1 MRLMLGPFIYALLS
15 MTKVFMPKNIPKLSA
30 DHQALIDAGTVN
42 APDSAKGRLLQAA
55 ASLFK
60 EKGYERTTVRDLGKA
75 VGIQSGSL
83 FHHYPNKEAILRA
96 VMEETILLN
105 TALMQAALAQSN
117 DPADKVLALIRCEL
131 ESILGTT
138 GAAMTVLVY
147 EWRSLKEESQLQI
160 LKLRDTYENL
170 WISTLEEAKE
180 AGSVTIDPAI
190 LRRLLTGAL
199 SWTVNWYR
207 QEGDLTI
214 EELAQM
220 ALSLAVKPN

>member
-1 MRLMLGPFIYALLS
+1 
-15 MTKVFMPKNIPKLSA
+15 MTHTSITQQ
-30 DHQALIDAGTVN
+30 HLIAQGIIN

-55 ASLFK
+55 ATLFK

-105 TALMQAALAQSN
+105 TELMKAALMSSQK
-117 DPADKVLALIRCEL
+117 PEDKVLALIQCEL
-131 ESILGTT
+131 QSVLGET

-147 EWRSLKEESQLQI
+147 EWRSLNEENQQHI
-160 LKLRDTYENL
+160 LTLRGIYEDL
-170 WISTLEEAKE
+170 WISALSEAKD
-180 AGSVTIDPAI
+180 AGVVVIDPFV

-214 EELAQM
+214 DQLAQM
-220 ALSLAVKPN
+220 ALSLAIKPH

>member
-1 MRLMLGPFIYALLS
+1 MQSYKHIHRDKRRMTQLS
-15 MTKVFMPKNIPKLSA
+15 NT
-30 DHQALIDAGTVN
+30 HQQLINQGTIN

-105 TALMQAALAQSN
+105 TELMKAALTQSSQSEE
-117 DPADKVLALIRCEL
+117 KVLALIECEL
-131 ESILGTT
+131 NSVLGET

-147 EWRSLKEESQLQI
+147 EWRSLSEENQQHI
-160 LKLRDTYENL
+160 LNLRGIYEDL
-170 WISTLEEAKE
+170 WISALTEAKE
-180 AGSVTIDPAI
+180 NGSVVIDPFV

-214 EELAQM
+214 DQLAQM
-220 ALSLAVKPN
+220 ALSLAIKPA

>member
-1 MRLMLGPFIYALLS
+1 MNQS
-15 MTKVFMPKNIPKLSA
+15 MTHPSST
-30 DHQALIDAGTVN
+30 HQALIDQGIIN

-105 TALMQAALAQSN
+105 TELMKAALAQNSQ
-117 DPADKVLALIRCEL
+117 PEDKVLALIQCEL
-131 ESILGTT
+131 NSVLGET

-147 EWRSLKEESQLQI
+147 EWRSLSEASQQFI
-160 LKLRDTYENL
+160 LTLRGIYEDL
-170 WISTLEEAKE
+170 WIRTLKEAKE
-180 AGSVTIDPAI
+180 AGSVVIDPFV

-207 QEGDLTI
+207 QDGDLTVDQ
-214 EELAQM
+214 LAKM
-220 ALSLAVKPN
+220 ALSLAVKPAESPIQIKDKL

>member
-1 MRLMLGPFIYALLS
+1 MS
-15 MTKVFMPKNIPKLSA
+15 QKMTQLSA
-30 DHQALIDAGTVN
+30 THQALVDQRIIN

-55 ASLFK
+55 AKLFK

-83 FHHYPNKEAILRA
+83 FHHYPNKESILRA

-105 TALMQAALAQSN
+105 TELMKAALLKS
-117 DPADKVLALIRCEL
+117 DRPDDKVLALIQCEL
-131 ESILGTT
+131 ESVMGET

-147 EWRSLKEESQLQI
+147 EWRSLNEENQQHI
-160 LKLRDTYENL
+160 LKLRDVYEGL
-170 WISTLEEAKE
+170 WISTLTAAK
-180 AGSVTIDPAI
+180 ASGCVVIDPFI

-214 EELAQM
+214 DQLAQM
-220 ALSLAVKPN
+220 ALSLAIKPV

>member
-1 MRLMLGPFIYALLS
+1 MSPN
-15 MTKVFMPKNIPKLSA
+15 MP
-30 DHQALIDAGTVN
+30 QAANTQQQLIEQGVIN

-55 ASLFK
+55 ATLFK
-60 EKGYERTTVRDLGKA
+60 EKGYERTTVRDIGKA

-83 FHHYPNKEAILRA
+83 FHHYSNKEAILRA

-105 TALMQAALAQSN
+105 TELMKVALINSQK
-117 DPADKVLALIRCEL
+117 PEDKILALIQCEL
-131 ESILGTT
+131 QSVLGET

-147 EWRSLKEESQLQI
+147 EWRSLNEENQQYI
-160 LKLRDTYENL
+160 LKLRGIYEDL
-170 WISTLEEAKE
+170 WINALTEAK
-180 AGSVTIDPAI
+180 ASGSVVVDPFV

-214 EELAQM
+214 DQLAQM
-220 ALSLAVKPN
+220 ALSLAIKPS

>member
-1 MRLMLGPFIYALLS
+1 MPQNTTQLS
-15 MTKVFMPKNIPKLSA
+15 PS
-30 DHQALIDAGTVN
+30 HQALIDQGIIN

-55 ASLFK
+55 ATLFK

-105 TALMQAALAQSN
+105 TELMKTALAKN
-117 DPADKVLALIRCEL
+117 DKPEDKVLSLILCEL
-131 ESILGTT
+131 ESVLGET

-147 EWRSLKEESQLQI
+147 EWRSLKDESQQHI
-160 LKLRDTYENL
+160 LKLRSIYENL
-170 WISTLEEAKE
+170 WIAALSEAKE
-180 AGSVTIDPAI
+180 VGSVVIDPFV

-207 QEGDLTI
+207 QEGDMTI
-214 EELAQM
+214 DQLAKM
-220 ALSLAVKPN
+220 TLSLAIKPT

>member
-1 MRLMLGPFIYALLS
+1 
-15 MTKVFMPKNIPKLSA
+15 MPKNTTQLST
-30 DHQALIDAGTVN
+30 DHQALVDLGTVN
-42 APDSAKGRLLQAA
+42 APDSAKGRLLRAA
-55 ASLFK
+55 AMLFK

-83 FHHYPNKEAILRA
+83 FHHYPNKEAILYA
-96 VMEETILLN
+96 VMEETIILN
-105 TALMQAALAQSN
+105 TELMKVALAQSH

-131 ESILGTT
+131 ESILGET

-147 EWRSLKEESQLQI
+147 EWRSLKEESQAKI
-160 LKLRDTYENL
+160 LRLREVYENL
-170 WISTLEEAKE
+170 WITTLTEAKANGLVVIE
-180 AGSVTIDPAI
+180 PSV

-214 EELAQM
+214 DQLAQM
-220 ALSLAVKPN
+220 ALSLAIKPA

>member
-1 MRLMLGPFIYALLS
+1 
-15 MTKVFMPKNIPKLSA
+15 MPKQKKQLSA
-30 DHQALIDAGTVN
+30 DHQALVDKGVVN

-55 ASLFK
+55 ATLFK

-96 VMEETILLN
+96 VMEETIILN
-105 TALMQAALAQSN
+105 TELMKAALAQTN
-117 DPADKVLALIRCEL
+117 KPEDKILALIRCEL
-131 ESILGTT
+131 ESVLGET

-147 EWRSLKEESQLQI
+147 EWRSLKEESQLEI
-160 LKLRDTYENL
+160 LKLRDIYENL
-170 WISTLEEAKE
+170 WIGTLIEAKE
-180 AGSVTIDPAI
+180 AGSVVIDPAV

-207 QEGDLTI
+207 KEGDLTV
-214 EELAQM
+214 EQLAQM
-220 ALSLAVKPN
+220 ALSLAIKPN

>member
-1 MRLMLGPFIYALLS
+1 MSQPTTQI
-15 MTKVFMPKNIPKLSA
+15 SA
-30 DHQALIDAGTVN
+30 THQALIDQRIIN

-55 ASLFK
+55 AKLFK

-105 TALMQAALAQSN
+105 TELMKAALLKSDQP
-117 DPADKVLALIRCEL
+117 DDKVLALIQCEL
-131 ESILGTT
+131 ESVMGET

-147 EWRSLKEESQLQI
+147 EWRSLNEENQQHILQ
-160 LKLRDTYENL
+160 LRDIYEDL
-170 WISTLEEAKE
+170 WISTLTAAKVS
-180 AGSVTIDPAI
+180 GSVVIDPFI

-207 QEGDLTI
+207 QEGNLTI
-214 EELAQM
+214 DQLAQM
-220 ALSLAVKPN
+220 ALSLAIKPV

>member
-1 MRLMLGPFIYALLS
+1 
-15 MTKVFMPKNIPKLSA
+15 MTTNMTQSSA
-30 DHQALIDAGTVN
+30 TPQALIDQGIIN

-55 ASLFK
+55 ARLFK

-105 TALMQAALAQSN
+105 TELMKAALSQSQT
-117 DPADKVLALIRCEL
+117 PEDKVLALIQCEL
-131 ESILGTT
+131 KSVMGKT

-147 EWRSLKEESQLQI
+147 EWRSLNEENQQHI
-160 LKLRDTYENL
+160 LKLRDLYEDL
-170 WISTLEEAKE
+170 WISTLTAAKE
-180 AGSVTIDPAI
+180 SGSVVIDPFV

-214 EELAQM
+214 DQLAQM
-220 ALSLAVKPN
+220 ALSLAIKPV

>member
-1 MRLMLGPFIYALLS
+1 
-15 MTKVFMPKNIPKLSA
+15 MPKQKKQLST
-30 DHQALIDAGTVN
+30 DHQALVDKGVVN

-55 ASLFK
+55 ATLFK

-96 VMEETILLN
+96 VMEETIILN
-105 TALMQAALAQSN
+105 TELMKAALAQTN
-117 DPADKVLALIRCEL
+117 KPEDKILALIRCEL
-131 ESILGTT
+131 ESVLGET

-147 EWRSLKEESQLQI
+147 EWRSLKEESQLEI
-160 LKLRDTYENL
+160 LKLRDIYENL
-170 WISTLEEAKE
+170 WISTLIEAKE
-180 AGSVTIDPAI
+180 SGRVVMDPAI

-207 QEGDLTI
+207 QEGNLSV
-214 EELAQM
+214 EQLAKM
-220 ALSLAVKPN
+220 ALTLAIKPN

>member
-1 MRLMLGPFIYALLS
+1 MLFRSKQLS
-15 MTKVFMPKNIPKLSA
+15 T
-30 DHQALIDAGTVN
+30 DHQALVDKGVVN

-55 ASLFK
+55 ATLFK

-96 VMEETILLN
+96 VMEETIILN
-105 TALMQAALAQSN
+105 TELMKAALAQTN
-117 DPADKVLALIRCEL
+117 KPEDKILALIRCEL
-131 ESILGTT
+131 ESVLGET

-147 EWRSLKEESQLQI
+147 EWRSLKEESQLEI
-160 LKLRDTYENL
+160 LKLRDIYENL
-170 WISTLEEAKE
+170 WIGTLIEAKE
-180 AGSVTIDPAI
+180 AGSVVIDPAV

-207 QEGDLTI
+207 KEGDLTV
-214 EELAQM
+214 EQLAQM
-220 ALSLAVKPN
+220 ALSLAIKPN

>member
-1 MRLMLGPFIYALLS
+1 MS
-15 MTKVFMPKNIPKLSA
+15 QTSNT
-30 DHQALIDAGTVN
+30 QQQLIDQGIIN

-105 TALMQAALAQSN
+105 TELMKAALAASN
-117 DPADKVLALIRCEL
+117 SSEEKVLALIQCEL
-131 ESILGTT
+131 ESVLGDT

-147 EWRSLKEESQLQI
+147 EWRSLKEENQQHI
-160 LKLRDTYENL
+160 LKLRSIYEDL
-170 WISTLEEAKE
+170 WITALTEAKQ
-180 AGSVTIDPAI
+180 AGSVVIEPFV

-207 QEGDLTI
+207 QEGDLSI
-214 EELAQM
+214 EQLAQM
-220 ALSLAVKPN
+220 ALSLAIKPSSS

>member
-1 MRLMLGPFIYALLS
+1 MPQNTTQLS
-15 MTKVFMPKNIPKLSA
+15 PS
-30 DHQALIDAGTVN
+30 HQALIDQGIIN

-55 ASLFK
+55 ATLFK

-105 TALMQAALAQSN
+105 TELMKTALAKN
-117 DPADKVLALIRCEL
+117 DKPEDKVLALILCEL
-131 ESILGTT
+131 ESVLGET

-147 EWRSLKEESQLQI
+147 EWRSLKDESQQHI
-160 LKLRDTYENL
+160 LKLRSIYENL
-170 WISTLEEAKE
+170 WIAALSEAKE
-180 AGSVTIDPAI
+180 VGSVVIDPFI

-207 QEGDLTI
+207 QEGDMTI
-214 EELAQM
+214 NQLAKM
-220 ALSLAVKPN
+220 TLSLAIKPT

>member
-1 MRLMLGPFIYALLS
+1 MPQN
-15 MTKVFMPKNIPKLSA
+15 MTPPSPS
-30 DHQALIDAGTVN
+30 HQALIDQGIIN

-55 ASLFK
+55 AKLFK

-105 TALMQAALAQSN
+105 TELMKAALTRN
-117 DPADKVLALIRCEL
+117 DKPADKVLALIQCEL
-131 ESILGTT
+131 ESVLGET

-147 EWRSLKEESQLQI
+147 EWRSLNAEHQQHI
-160 LKLRDTYENL
+160 LKLRGIYEDL
-170 WISTLEEAKE
+170 WISALSKAKE
-180 AGSVTIDPAI
+180 AGLVVIDPFV

-207 QEGDLTI
+207 QEGDMTI
-214 EELAQM
+214 DQLAQM
-220 ALSLAVKPN
+220 TLSLAIKPA

>member
-1 MRLMLGPFIYALLS
+1 MPQKITQLS
-15 MTKVFMPKNIPKLSA
+15 PN
-30 DHQALIDAGTVN
+30 HQALIAQGIIN

-55 ASLFK
+55 ATLFK

-75 VGIQSGSL
+75 IGIQSGSL

-105 TALMQAALAQSN
+105 TDRMKTALMQS
-117 DPADKVLALIRCEL
+117 DKPADKVLALIQCEL
-131 ESILGTT
+131 ESVLGET

-147 EWRSLKEESQLQI
+147 EWRSLKDESQQHI
-160 LKLRDTYENL
+160 LKLRGIYEDL
-170 WISTLEEAKE
+170 WISALSTAKD
-180 AGSVTIDPAI
+180 AGLVVIDPFV

-207 QEGDLTI
+207 QEGDMTI
-214 EELAQM
+214 DQLAQM
-220 ALSLAVKPN
+220 TLSLAIKPK

>member
-1 MRLMLGPFIYALLS
+1 MSKNTSTLS
-15 MTKVFMPKNIPKLSA
+15 T
-30 DHQALIDAGTVN
+30 DHQALIAQGIVN

-55 ASLFK
+55 ATLFK

-96 VMEETILLN
+96 VMEETIILN
-105 TALMQAALAQSN
+105 TELMKAALAQTTKSE
-117 DPADKVLALIRCEL
+117 DKVLALIRCEL
-131 ESILGTT
+131 ESVLGET

-147 EWRSLKEESQLQI
+147 EWRSLKEESQRDI
-160 LKLRDTYENL
+160 LKLRDIYENL
-170 WISTLEEAKE
+170 WVSTLTEAKE
-180 AGSVTIDPAI
+180 DGLVIIDPAV

-207 QEGDLTI
+207 QDGDLTV
-214 EELAQM
+214 EQLAQM
-220 ALSLAVKPN
+220 ALSLAIKPS

>member
-1 MRLMLGPFIYALLS
+1 ML
-15 MTKVFMPKNIPKLSA
+15 KHKKQLSA
-30 DHQALIDAGTVN
+30 DHQALVDEGVVN

-55 ASLFK
+55 ATLFK

-96 VMEETILLN
+96 VMEETIILN
-105 TALMQAALAQSN
+105 TELMKASLAQAN
-117 DPADKVLALIRCEL
+117 KPEDKILALIRCEL
-131 ESILGTT
+131 ESVLGET

-147 EWRSLKEESQLQI
+147 EWRSLKEESQLEI
-160 LKLRDTYENL
+160 LKLRDIYENI
-170 WISTLEEAKE
+170 WIDTLTEAKE
-180 AGSVTIDPAI
+180 AGSVVIDPAV

-207 QEGDLTI
+207 KEGDLTV
-214 EELAQM
+214 EQLAQM
-220 ALSLAVKPN
+220 ALSLAIKPN

>member
-1 MRLMLGPFIYALLS
+1 M
-15 MTKVFMPKNIPKLSA
+15 
-30 DHQALIDAGTVN
+30 N

>member
-1 MRLMLGPFIYALLS
+1 
-15 MTKVFMPKNIPKLSA
+15 MPKQKKQLSA
-30 DHQALIDAGTVN
+30 DHQSLVDKGVVN

-55 ASLFK
+55 ATLFK

-96 VMEETILLN
+96 VMEETIILN
-105 TALMQAALAQSN
+105 TELMKAALAQTN
-117 DPADKVLALIRCEL
+117 KPEDKILALIRCEL
-131 ESILGTT
+131 ESVLGET

-147 EWRSLKEESQLQI
+147 EWRSLKEESQLEI
-160 LKLRDTYENL
+160 LKLRDIYENL
-170 WISTLEEAKE
+170 WIGTLIEAKE
-180 AGSVTIDPAI
+180 AGSVVIDPAV

-207 QEGDLTI
+207 KEGDLTV
-214 EELAQM
+214 EQLAQM
-220 ALSLAVKPN
+220 ALSLAIKPN

>member
-1 MRLMLGPFIYALLS
+1 
-15 MTKVFMPKNIPKLSA
+15 MP
-30 DHQALIDAGTVN
+30 QAANTQQQLIEQGVIN

-55 ASLFK
+55 ATLFK
-60 EKGYERTTVRDLGKA
+60 EKGYERTTVRDIGKA

-83 FHHYPNKEAILRA
+83 FHHYSNKEAILRA

-105 TALMQAALAQSN
+105 TELMKVALINSQK
-117 DPADKVLALIRCEL
+117 PEDKILALIQCEL
-131 ESILGTT
+131 QSVLGET

-147 EWRSLKEESQLQI
+147 EWRSLNEENQQYI
-160 LKLRDTYENL
+160 LKLRGIYEDL
-170 WISTLEEAKE
+170 WINALTEAK
-180 AGSVTIDPAI
+180 ASGSVVVDPFV

-214 EELAQM
+214 DQLAQM
-220 ALSLAVKPN
+220 ALSLAIKPT

>member
-1 MRLMLGPFIYALLS
+1 
-15 MTKVFMPKNIPKLSA
+15 MPKQKKQLSA
-30 DHQALIDAGTVN
+30 DHQALVDKGVVN

-55 ASLFK
+55 ATLFK

-96 VMEETILLN
+96 VMEETIILN
-105 TALMQAALAQSN
+105 TELMKAALAQTN
-117 DPADKVLALIRCEL
+117 KPEDKILALIRCEL
-131 ESILGTT
+131 ESVLGET

-147 EWRSLKEESQLQI
+147 EWRSLKEESQLEI
-160 LKLRDTYENL
+160 LKLRDIYENL
-170 WISTLEEAKE
+170 WIGTLLEAKK
-180 AGSVTIDPAI
+180 AGSVVIDPAV

-207 QEGDLTI
+207 KEGDLTV
-214 EELAQM
+214 EQLAQM
-220 ALSLAVKPN
+220 ALSLAIKPN

>member
-1 MRLMLGPFIYALLS
+1 
-15 MTKVFMPKNIPKLSA
+15 MPKQKKQLST
-30 DHQALIDAGTVN
+30 DHQALVDKGVVN

-55 ASLFK
+55 ATLFK

-96 VMEETILLN
+96 VMEETIILN
-105 TALMQAALAQSN
+105 TELMKAALAQTN
-117 DPADKVLALIRCEL
+117 KPEDKILALIRCEL
-131 ESILGTT
+131 ESVLGET

-147 EWRSLKEESQLQI
+147 EWRSLKEESQLEI
-160 LKLRDTYENL
+160 LKLRDIYENL
-170 WISTLEEAKE
+170 WIGTLTEAKE
-180 AGSVTIDPAI
+180 AGSVVIDPAV

-207 QEGDLTI
+207 KEGNLTV
-214 EELAQM
+214 EQLAQM
-220 ALSLAVKPN
+220 ALSLAIKPN